1 MVIKTSIFVYRLF
14 KLHLCS
20 HHHGHM
26 KYQTLLQTLITT
38 SSPTAKGLFPISLTL
53 DFVHHARC
61 ILFNMPCFFP
71 LSNQALTS

>member
-14 KLHLCS
+14 KLPLCS
-20 HHHGHM
+20 PHHGYI
-26 KYQTLLQTLITT
+26 KYQILLHTLTTT
-38 SSPTAKGLFPISLTL
+38 SSRTAKGLFPISLTL